1 MIARRQD
8 WALPNNLWSSTRW
21 STRHIVQYPGHVL
34 ANLAF
39 TLIVGGVAYMVGG
52 PTPTILAV
60 GVWLSIKA
68 CVYVCRVIDGGCIH
82 HHRPVY
88 GLCADGHLFSFFIPT
103 KVDNIRTRE
112 IHKTLNDNIEAL
124 GKALSRYAIESP
136 AASVNTTLKVMER
149 VAEVETILR
158 DPDTIKM
165 LDSSSQTLKQE
176 VVVDQVNRI
185 ISKAATFIESE
196 TAKITSARV
205 NETAD
210 YADESINLIL
220 EGKNLSQET
229 QERVGSRQGTNHDS
243 AQDYRTASIG
253 ETINPDSDNIW
264 ETPDETLSS
273 ADGVTAAGAN
283 YDGDSAYTFGAGFRG
298 SCVQI
303 NQGDG
308 AVQSM
313 VIRDGRVV
321 HASQTNKS

>member
-1 MIARRQD
+1 
-8 WALPNNLWSSTRW
+8 
-21 STRHIVQYPGHVL
+21 
-34 ANLAF
+34 
-39 TLIVGGVAYMVGG
+39 
-52 PTPTILAV
+52 
-60 GVWLSIKA
+60 
-68 CVYVCRVIDGGCIH
+68 VYICRAIDGGCIH

-88 GLCADGHLFSFFIPT
+88 SLCADGHLFSFFIPT

-136 AASVNTTLKVMER
+136 AASVDTTLKVMER

-196 TAKITSARV
+196 TAKITSVRV

-229 QERVGSRQGTNHDS
+229 QERAGGPQGANRDS
-243 AQDYRTASIG
+243 AQDDRTASRG
-253 ETINPDSDNIW
+253 ETLNPDSDNIW
-264 ETPDETLSS
+264 ETPDEALSS
-273 ADGVTAAGAN
+273 TDGVTAAGAN
-283 YDGDSAYTFGAGFRG
+283 YDGDSAHTFGAGFRG

>member
-1 MIARRQD
+1 
-8 WALPNNLWSSTRW
+8 
-21 STRHIVQYPGHVL
+21 
-34 ANLAF
+34 
-39 TLIVGGVAYMVGG
+39 MVGG
-52 PTPTILAV
+52 PTPTILTV
-60 GVWLSIKA
+60 GIWLSIKA
-68 CVYVCRVIDGGCIH
+68 CVYICRAIDGGCIH

-88 GLCADGHLFSFFIPT
+88 SLCADGHLFSFFIPT

-136 AASVNTTLKVMER
+136 AASVDTTLKVMER

-165 LDSSSQTLKQE
+165 LDSSSQNLKQE

-185 ISKAATFIESE
+185 ISKAATFIDSE
-196 TAKITSARV
+196 TTKITSARV

-210 YADESINLIL
+210 HADESIGIIL
-220 EGKNLSQET
+220 DGKNLSQET
-229 QERVGSRQGTNHDS
+229 QETNRDS
-243 AQDYRTASIG
+243 TQDGGTASRG
-253 ETINPDSDNIW
+253 ETINLDSDNIW
-264 ETPDETLSS
+264 EVPDEALSS
-273 ADGVTAAGAN
+273 TNGVTAAGAN
-283 YDGDSAYTFGAGFRG
+283 YDGDSAHTFGAGFRG

>member
-1 MIARRQD
+1 MAD
-8 WALPNNLWSSTRW
+8 VSTTTALYTASAPMDTSSHFSSPLRSITSVPERSTR
-21 STRHIVQYPGHVL
+21 Q
-34 ANLAF
+34 
-39 TLIVGGVAYMVGG
+39 
-52 PTPTILAV
+52 
-60 GVWLSIKA
+60 
-68 CVYVCRVIDGGCIH
+68 
-82 HHRPVY
+82 
-88 GLCADGHLFSFFIPT
+88 
-103 KVDNIRTRE
+103 
-112 IHKTLNDNIEAL
+112 LNDNIEAL

-136 AASVNTTLKVMER
+136 AASVDTTLKVMER

-196 TAKITSARV
+196 TAKITSVRV

-229 QERVGSRQGTNHDS
+229 QERAGGPQGANRDS
-243 AQDYRTASIG
+243 AQDDRTASRG
-253 ETINPDSDNIW
+253 ETLNPDSDNIW
-264 ETPDETLSS
+264 ETPDEALSS
-273 ADGVTAAGAN
+273 TDGVTAAGAN
-283 YDGDSAYTFGAGFRG
+283 YDGDSAHTFGAGFRG